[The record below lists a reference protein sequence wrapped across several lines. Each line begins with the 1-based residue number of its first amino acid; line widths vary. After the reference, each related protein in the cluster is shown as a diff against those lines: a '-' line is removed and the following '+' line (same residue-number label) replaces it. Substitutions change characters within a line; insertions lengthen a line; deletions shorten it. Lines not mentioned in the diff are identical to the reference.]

1 MIDNRLSKIKNH
13 EVDDSLSELT
23 DTDILLN
30 FQQAITGLYP
40 HLISIHAH
48 AYDAW
53 DDIVIPLFYEMVYK
67 TFTYKYGIEIEPNE
81 TRAYMFSLRRYE
93 GIHHIECFPKM
104 APFKGILN
112 NDYFEVN
119 DEELKG
125 KRLVFKS
132 FGDSVHYLTTGLDTE
147 NTDAVNFELVEV
159 DVICSQSNR
168 ITDIDG
174 CTTFFIHKDDVE
186 FMFIAETFNQHLHR
200 E

>member
-1 MIDNRLSKIKNH
+1 MIDNRLSKIMNH
-13 EVDDSLSELT
+13 EVDDALSELT

-30 FQQAITGLYP
+30 FQQAIKSLYP
-40 HLISIHAH
+40 HLIPIHAH

-81 TRAYMFSLRRYE
+81 THAYMFSLRCYE

-104 APFKGILN
+104 AAFKGILN

-119 DEELKG
+119 NGELKG

-159 DVICSQSNR
+159 DVICAQSNR

-174 CTTFFIHKDDVE
+174 CTSFFIHKDDVE
-186 FMFIAETFNQHLHR
+186 FTLVAETFNQDLQK
-200 E
+200 